1 MTGRKNPSL
10 IEHVST
16 LKGVG
21 DKSSAL
27 FEKCGIKTV
36 QDLLLY
42 FPRDYDICKEIRNVS
57 DLVPGEISAVRVT
70 PSSNIAVKKVRNLSI
85 LTFKASDAT
94 GEIQITYFN
103 MPFMRNNIKPGH
115 YYVFRGLIQRKG
127 RGYVI
132 EQPKMYKTEDYMEI
146 MGSMQPKYPLVKG
159 LSNQLIIKTM
169 KQAIPSTP
177 YLEEMLPSYIRDK
190 MKLMNF
196 SEAVRKIHFPLNM
209 EAFTE
214 ARKRIAFN
222 EILQFILKLR
232 FLKREEDVSINDYV
246 YNSSDFSDG
255 LIEKLPYKLTG
266 KQMSIWDEIK
276 NDLEGEHVMNRLIQG
291 DVGSGKT
298 ILAFLS
304 LLFTAE
310 NGYQGA
316 IMAPTEVLARQH
328 YESFVEMA
336 KEYGLP
342 LKPVLLVGSLTAKEK
357 RIAQE
362 SIESGEVNCIVGTNA
377 LIQEKVSYKNLA
389 LVITD
394 EQHRFGVKQREQL
407 SEKGKNTHIL
417 AMSAT
422 PIPRTLAIILYGDL
436 HISVLDEMPIGRIP
450 IKNCVVGTEYRPTA
464 YKFIADQIS
473 KGHQAYVICPM
484 VEEGEMDGVENVTDY
499 TDKLKDAM
507 PSNIRIG
514 TLHGK
519 MRPSEKEKIM
529 AEFAAGNIDVLVSTT
544 VIEVGINVPN
554 ATVMMIENSERFGL
568 AQLHQ
573 LRGRVGRGKAQ
584 SYCIFINTSGREE
597 AKERLDIMNHSNDGF
612 KIAEEDLKQRG
623 PGDLFGIRQSG
634 EMSFHVADIYQDAA
648 LIREA
653 ASLAD
658 TLLSEDPDLIMEE
671 NAPLKEWLSSNLFD
685 FTAL

>member
-1 MTGRKNPSL
+1 MVNKNPSL
-10 IEHVST
+10 IEHVSS

-36 QDLLLY
+36 EDLLSY
-42 FPRDYDICKEIRNVS
+42 FPRDYDICEEIKNVS
-57 DLVPGEISAVRVT
+57 DLASGEISAVRLTAVG
-70 PSSNIAVKKVRNLSI
+70 NIAVKKVRNLSI
-85 LTFKASDAT
+85 LTFKAGDVT
-94 GEIQITYFN
+94 GTLQITYFN
-103 MPFMRNNIKPGH
+103 MPFMRNNIKPGK
-115 YYVFRGLIQRKG
+115 YYVFRGLVQKKG
-127 RGYVI
+127 NSFVM
-132 EQPKMYKTEDYMEI
+132 EQPKMFKTEDYLEI
-146 MGSMQPKYPLVKG
+146 MGSMQPRYPLVKG
-159 LSNQLIIKTM
+159 LSNQLVIKTV

-177 YLEEMLPSYIRDK
+177 YLEEMLPSYIRRQLG
-190 MKLMNF
+190 LMDY
-196 SEAVRKIHFPLNM
+196 SEAVRKIHFPANM
-209 EAFTE
+209 EEFST
-214 ARKRIAFN
+214 ARRRIAFN
-222 EILQFILKLR
+222 EILEFILRLR
-232 FLKREEDVSINDYV
+232 FLKRYEEQSINDYN
-246 YNSSDFSDG
+246 YKSSAQSDS
-255 LIEKLPYKLTG
+255 LIDRLPYKLTG
-266 KQMSIWDEIK
+266 KQLEIWADIK
-276 NDLEGEHVMNRLIQG
+276 SDLTGKNVMNRLIQG

-328 YESFVEMA
+328 YEGFIEM
-336 KEYGLP
+336 KERYNLP
-342 LKPVLLVGSLTAKEK
+342 ITPILLVGSLSVKEK

-362 SIESGEVNCIVGTNA
+362 GIENGDYNLIIGTNA
-377 LIQEKVSYKNLA
+377 LIQEKVNYNNLS

-394 EQHRFGVKQREQL
+394 EQHRFGVQQRERL
-407 SEKGKNTHIL
+407 SEKGKNVHIL

-436 HISVLDEMPIGRIP
+436 HISILDEMPKGRIP

-464 YKFIADQIS
+464 YKFIADQVK

-484 VEEGEMDGVENVTDY
+484 IEEGETDGLENVSDY
-499 TDKLKDAM
+499 TEKLRDSM
-507 PSNIRIG
+507 PSDIRIR

-519 MRPSEKEKIM
+519 QKPSEKESIM
-529 AEFAAGNIDVLVSTT
+529 EEFARGEIDILVSTT

-573 LRGRVGRGKAQ
+573 LRGRVGRGKDQ

-597 AKERLDIMNHSNDGF
+597 AKQRLDIMNHSNDGF
-612 KIAEEDLKQRG
+612 VIAEEDLKQRG

-653 ASLAD
+653 AALAD
-658 TLLSEDPDLIMEE
+658 RLLSEDPDLIMEE
-671 NAPLKEWLSSNLFD
+671 NSPLKQWLISNSFD

>member
-1 MTGRKNPSL
+1 MATGKNPSL
-10 IEHVST
+10 IEHVSS

-42 FPRDYDICKEIRNVS
+42 FPRDYDICKEIKNVS
-57 DLVPGEISAVRVT
+57 ELLPGEISAVRVT
-70 PSSNIAVKKVRNLSI
+70 PVGNIAVKKVRNLSI
-85 LTFKASDAT
+85 LTFKAGDAT
-94 GEIQITYFN
+94 GELQITYFN
-103 MPFMRNNIKPGH
+103 MPFMRNNIKPGN
-115 YYVFRGLIQRKG
+115 YYVFRGPVQRKG
-127 RGYVI
+127 RGFVI
-132 EQPKMYKTEDYMEI
+132 EQPKMYKTEDYIEI

-159 LSNQLIIKTM
+159 LSNQLIIKVM

-177 YLEEMLPSYIRDK
+177 YLEEMLPTYIKNK
-190 MKLMNF
+190 MGLMNY
-196 SEAVRKIHFPLNM
+196 SEAVRKIHFPLDM
-209 EAFTE
+209 DAFTE

-232 FLKREEDVSINDYV
+232 FLKREEDISVNDYI
-246 YNSSDFSDG
+246 YKTSDYSDA
-255 LIEKLPYKLTG
+255 LIDKLPYKLTG
-266 KQMSIWDEIK
+266 KQMMIWNEIK
-276 NDLEGEHVMNRLIQG
+276 QDLMGDHVMNRLIQG

-298 ILAFLS
+298 ILAFLA

-328 YESFVEMA
+328 YEAFSDMA
-336 KEYGLP
+336 ETYGLP
-342 LKPVLLVGSLTAKEK
+342 LTPVLLVGSLTAKEK

-362 SIESGEVNCIVGTNA
+362 KIENGEFNCIVGTNA
-377 LIQEKVSYKNLA
+377 LIQEKVNYNKLS

-394 EQHRFGVKQREQL
+394 EQHRFGVKQRETL
-407 SEKGKNTHIL
+407 SEKGHNTHIL

-436 HISVLDEMPIGRIP
+436 HISVLDEMPSGRIP
-450 IKNCVVGTEYRPTA
+450 IKNCVVGTEYRATA
-464 YKFIADQIS
+464 YKFIADQVG
-473 KGHQAYVICPM
+473 KGHQAYIICPM
-484 VEEGEMDGVENVTDY
+484 IEEGESDGLENVIDY
-499 TDKLKDAM
+499 TEKLKGIL
-507 PSNIRIG
+507 PSNILIG

-519 MRPSEKEKIM
+519 MKPAEKEKIM
-529 AEFAAGNIDVLVSTT
+529 EEFAAGNIDVLVSTT

-573 LRGRVGRGKAQ
+573 LRGRVGRGNAQ

-597 AKERLDIMNHSNDGF
+597 AKERLEIMNHSNDGF

-658 TLLSEDPDLIMEE
+658 SLLSEDPDLVMEE
-671 NAPLKEWLSSNLFD
+671 NAPLKEWLSSNSFD